1 MLISRNRKIDLFF
14 IAILLFILSVG
25 PSAIAQVQQQEV
37 KEDFKDKELESFVK
51 ANQKVNAIQAE
62 GETKMMQAI
71 DESDLTVDRFNEIL
85 AAQQDPQRNNDA
97 TAEEMSSFNN
107 VAQEIIKERQEMEV
121 KMTQTIEEE
130 GIDLDTYNM
139 IMYAYQ
145 QSPEVQKR
153 VNDLLED

>member
-1 MLISRNRKIDLFF
+1 M
-14 IAILLFILSVG
+14 
-25 PSAIAQVQQQEV
+25 